1 MLLPMVTEY
10 SIPAAAERYADCARA
25 MGVAN
30 ETDSTERANEK
41 LMAELYA
48 INEELQVPTP
58 EQFGIEREHFFN
70 NLEVMAEQ
78 ALASGS
84 PANNPRV
91 PSAEEIIEI
100 YKKLW

>member
-1 MLLPMVTEY
+1 
-10 SIPAAAERYADCARA
+10 
-25 MGVAN
+25 
-30 ETDSTERANEK
+30 
-41 LMAELYA
+41 MAELYA
-48 INEELQVPTP
+48 NNKELQVPTP

-84 PANNPRV
+84 PGNNPRV
-91 PSAEEIIEI
+91 PSADEIIEI

>member
-1 MLLPMVTEY
+1 
-10 SIPAAAERYADCARA
+10 
-25 MGVAN
+25 VAN

-91 PSAEEIIEI
+91 PGAEEIIEI